1 MHEICTITYAH
12 VQVLYIPKVHIHI
25 HIHMLMIS
33 QENLQIV
40 TQYHT
45 P

>member
-1 MHEICTITYAH
+1 MHEIYTIIYTH

-25 HIHMLMIS
+25 HMVKIS

-40 TQYHT
+40 TQCHT